1 MLLAP
6 GRPLLLAVVGVRL
19 SVRGVM
25 VVLRRRG
32 CSDRGHMV
40 MVVVGRVGRVM
51 LVMWRVVVVEVG
63 RGLSVC

>member
-1 MLLAP
+1 MLLVP
-6 GRPLLLAVVGVRL
+6 GRPLLLAFVGVRL
-19 SVRGVM
+19 SVRRVM

-51 LVMWRVVVVEVG
+51 LVMRRVVVEVG

>member
-19 SVRGVM
+19 SVRRVM

-32 CSDRGHMV
+32 RSYRGHMV

-51 LVMWRVVVVEVG
+51 LLVMRRVVVEVG

>member
-19 SVRGVM
+19 SVRSVM

-32 CSDRGHMV
+32 CSYRGHMV
-40 MVVVGRVGRVM
+40 MVVMGRVGRVM
-51 LVMWRVVVVEVG
+51 LVMRRVVVEVG